1 MDADILRLILF
12 LAGVGLILGIYFW
25 DRHKKVT
32 SRVHAIRK
40 AQQETGTAPPERP
53 AERREPGWN
62 EPLTETDE
70 SDEVASDDFRESVDG
85 LDEIL
90 LERELD
96 QLNSLAHED
105 QPDSADNADE
115 TRQSAFSFTADDRDL
130 QDELELENVPGM
142 ILQINVVAGK
152 EPFAGNDIMRVTRD
166 VDLVHGDM
174 NIFHRFAS
182 GPGTSRV
189 IFSMASMVEPG
200 VFPLD
205 RMDQF
210 TTPGLV
216 LFGQLPGPKDGLAAF
231 SDMLFTAERLAALLD
246 GELQDETHSVLGK
259 QTIEHIREKIL
270 EHRRQVQLALSKQ

>member
-12 LAGVGLILGIYFW
+12 LAGVGVILGIYFW

-40 AQQETGTAPPERP
+40 AQQGAGTAPPEP
-53 AERREPGWN
+53 SAERREPGWN
-62 EPLTETDE
+62 EPPTETDE
-70 SDEVASDDFRESVDG
+70 SGEVASDDFRELADD
-85 LDEIL
+85 LDETL

-96 QLNSLAHED
+96 QLNSLAYEN
-105 QPDSADNADE
+105 QPDSADNTCEA
-115 TRQSAFSFTADDRDL
+115 TQSAFSFTADDRDL

-152 EPFAGNDIMRVTRD
+152 EPFTGNEIMRVTRD

-182 GPGTSRV
+182 EPGTSRV

-200 VFPLD
+200 IFPLD

-246 GELQDETHSVLGK
+246 GELQDETHSALGK

-270 EHRRQVQLALSKQ
+270 EHRRQVQLALSRQ